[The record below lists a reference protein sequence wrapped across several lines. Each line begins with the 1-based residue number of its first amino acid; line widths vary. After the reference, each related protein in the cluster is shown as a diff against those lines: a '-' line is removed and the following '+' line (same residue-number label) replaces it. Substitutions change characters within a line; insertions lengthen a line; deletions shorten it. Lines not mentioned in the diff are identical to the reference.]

1 MPSVLFVA
9 LHRPNR
15 SPSQRF
21 RYEQYLQ
28 YLAENGFEHDFSYL
42 LNEVD
47 DKAFYSK
54 GNYLKKL
61 QILLKSIEIRL
72 FDIVV
77 ANRYDIILVQREA
90 FMLGTAIFEKLY
102 ARSKAKLIFDFDDS
116 IWLHNVSE
124 ANKMVGFLKS
134 GSKTKEIIAVADM
147 VFAGNQYLANYAL
160 QFNKNVKIIPTT
172 VDTDKFVPVAAG
184 FSPQSV
190 DFVNSSATEEDSYG
204 LKSVATQDADKVIEI
219 GWTGSFSTIE
229 HLRFGLPIL
238 YAMKEKYGEKIT
250 FKVIGDSSFTD
261 TRLGIQGIAW
271 NSETEVADLQTID
284 IGIMP
289 LPDNEWTRGK
299 CGFKGLTYMSL
310 GIPTVMAAV
319 GVNNEIIADGENG
332 FLATTEASWIEKLSL
347 LVENQTLRQTLG
359 RAGRQT
365 VIDRYSIHAQKD
377 RYLQYFRE
385 VLEK

>member
-1 MPSVLFVA
+1 MPSVLFVS

-77 ANRYDIILVQREA
+77 ANRYDIIFVQREA

-102 ARSKAKLIFDFDDS
+102 ARSKAKFIFDFDDS
-116 IWLHNVSE
+116 IWLHNVSQ
-124 ANKMVGFLKS
+124 ANKMLGFLKS

-172 VDTDKFVPVAAG
+172 VDTDKFVPVTAD
-184 FSPQSV
+184 FSPQSA
-190 DFVNSSATEEDSYG
+190 DE
-204 LKSVATQDADKVIEI
+204 ADKVVEI

-229 HLRFGLPIL
+229 HLRFGLPML
-238 YAMKEKYGEKIT
+238 YTIKEKYGEKIT
-250 FKVIGDSSFTD
+250 FKVIGDSSFADST
-261 TRLGIQGIAW
+261 LGIQGIAW

-319 GVNNEIIADGENG
+319 GVNNEIIVEGENG
-332 FLATTEASWIEKLSL
+332 FLATSEADWIEKLSL
-347 LVENQTLRQTLG
+347 LIENQIVRQHIG

>member
-42 LNEVD
+42 LDEVD

-72 FDIVV
+72 FDLVV
-77 ANRYDIILVQREA
+77 ANRYDIIFVQREA

-172 VDTDKFVPVAAG
+172 VDTDKFVPVAAD
-184 FSPQSV
+184 FSPQPV
-190 DFVNSSATEEDSYG
+190 DFYG
-204 LKSVATQDADKVIEI
+204 LKSVATEEADKIVEI

-229 HLRFGLPIL
+229 HLRFGLPVL
-238 YAMKEKYGEKIT
+238 YAIKEKYGAKVR
-250 FKVIGDSSFTD
+250 FKVIGDSSFAD
-261 TRLGIQGIAW
+261 TRIGVQGIAW

-319 GVNNEIIADGENG
+319 GVNNEIIMDGENG
-332 FLATTEASWIEKLSL
+332 FLATSEESWIEKLSL
-347 LVENQTLRQTLG
+347 LVENQLLRQQLG

-377 RYLQYFRE
+377 RYLQCFRE